1 MLKIENLN
9 LKINNK
15 KILQNISFEVKMGEI
30 FNILGHN

>member
-9 LKINNK
+9 LEINKK
-15 KILQNISFEVKMGEI
+15 KILKNISFEVTKGEI